1 MFLRPGPPSK
11 GCLRREQRKSALVGA
26 LFRSL
31 TTQLCRRLTTSSGD
45 ASPSPSN
52 GGANTGDA
60 NATADNPSDDNPSD
74 DNPSDANATAD
85 TPSGDNPSD
94 GASRRSRLSPRQC
107 LPALQLR
114 RRAPRRASARF
125 PAPAPCAALLRRGG
139 SPKQRP
145 LRRRRVPLSRNHVY
159 PLDSSDPRTAAPSSP
174 VSRQGLILGGRK
186 GLARTPKVD
195 DSN

>member
-11 GCLRREQRKSALVGA
+11 GCLRREQRKSALGGA

-45 ASPSPSN
+45 ASPSPSD

-74 DNPSDANATAD
+74 D

-125 PAPAPCAALLRRGG
+125 PAPAPCAALLRRAG

-159 PLDSSDPRTAAPSSP
+159 PLDSSDPRTAAPSSHVP
-174 VSRQGLILGGRK
+174 RQGLILGRRK

-195 DSN
+195 DSNW

>member
-11 GCLRREQRKSALVGA
+11 GCLRREQRKSALGGA

-45 ASPSPSN
+45 ASPSTSN
-52 GGANTGDA
+52 GGANTGEA
-60 NATADNPSDDNPSD
+60 NPSD
-74 DNPSDANATAD
+74 D

-125 PAPAPCAALLRRGG
+125 PAPAPCAALLRRAG
-139 SPKQRP
+139 SPKQRQ
-145 LRRRRVPLSRNHVY
+145 LRQRRVPLSRNHVY

-174 VSRQGLILGGRK
+174 VPRQGLILGGRK

-195 DSN
+195 DSNW

>member
-11 GCLRREQRKSALVGA
+11 GCLRREQRKSALGGA

-60 NATADNPSDDNPSD
+60 NASAE
-74 DNPSDANATAD
+74 
-85 TPSGDNPSD
+85 NPSD

-125 PAPAPCAALLRRGG
+125 PAPAPCAALLRRAG
-139 SPKQRP
+139 SPKQRQ
-145 LRRRRVPLSRNHVY
+145 LRQRRVPLSRNHVY

-174 VSRQGLILGGRK
+174 VPRQGLILGGRK

-195 DSN
+195 DSNW